1 MNIAKAHAI
10 LRLLKDVSVDEG
22 DIYTKGI
29 KAMSRHLV
37 NEGRSKEAVE
47 LYNIWL
53 MNESRI
59 REKYL
64 TPLDDNG
71 KVLHEHK

>member
-71 KVLHEHK
+71 KVLNEHK